1 MLVLLAVGEPG
12 ENWRD
17 ETFAMRDESEPK
29 PFEVR
34 KSSPAFPPAARG
46 MSCVDAHAAIGT
58 RVWRIWRLADFNCRY
73 LLKIAFKL
81 ISSS

>member
-46 MSCVDAHAAIGT
+46 MSCVDVHAAIGPH
-58 RVWRIWRLADFNCRY
+58 VWRILRLADFNCRY
-73 LLKIAFKL
+73 FLKIAFKL
-81 ISSS
+81 ISS